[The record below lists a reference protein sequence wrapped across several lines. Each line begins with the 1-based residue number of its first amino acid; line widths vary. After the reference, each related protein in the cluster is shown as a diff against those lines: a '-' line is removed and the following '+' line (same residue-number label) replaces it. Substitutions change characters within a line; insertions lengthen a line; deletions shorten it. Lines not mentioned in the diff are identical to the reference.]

1 MKTPNQPLR
10 SAFFNL
16 RTCFGFCLAGVS
28 VALVGFGVNST
39 EQARA
44 AALTKKRP
52 DAPDVYRMVGPV
64 SLDQDIRTLHD
75 VPQAGESQERRQMRF
90 PRRRSSGPERFD
102 PIKIVREAIQAPM
115 MPGPI
120 ATYPGISR
128 PDNCGCI
135 PPDANGDV
143 GPNHYIEAVSQSFEI
158 LDKNGNILAGP
169 TTFNSLFA
177 ALTGTPCSNQN
188 QGEPIVFYDHLADR
202 WVISDLA
209 FVSFPGSS
217 FYQCVA
223 VSRTSDPVAG
233 GWWLYAIQ
241 VDPSNPTY
249 LGDYPKF
256 GLWPDAYYF
265 TVNLFSNAGF
275 IGFRVFALNRNS
287 MINGGPANTI
297 AFSVT
302 GASAG
307 LAYCLVPAGFRTGSP
322 PPGGREEFLLAIDS
336 PSSAGVILNQVHAWK
351 LHVDFVNPA
360 NSTFGIGPNHQRN
373 AEITVN
379 GFTDAFTDTS
389 TDLVPQPDTTRLL
402 DTVGD
407 RIMYPLV
414 YQNLGGV
421 ESLWASHTI
430 NNNQNGTG
438 PMAVRWYQ
446 MNVTGGNLPAAPTQ
460 QGTWDNG
467 ADGIFRWI
475 GSIAVDSQGNM
486 AIGYS
491 ASSSSVYPSIRY
503 AGRLATDPPN
513 TLAQGEAIM
522 TTGGGSQTGVSGW
535 GAYTMMAVDPADEM
549 TFWHVNEYYP
559 VTSSFDWATR
569 IGKFRFS
576 RPLLLQSAVSRKV
589 HGSAG
594 PFDVS
599 LPGIECRTGDP
610 TIVVT
615 FSNNV
620 VSGNAAV
627 TSGVGTINGSPAFSG
642 NMMTINLTGVANSQ
656 TLTVTL
662 SNVMDTFGQT
672 LPDIPVNMSV
682 LFGDTNG
689 NGVVNAT
696 DVAQA
701 KAQAGQ
707 IISGSNFR
715 TDVNANGTINAADS
729 AVVKIHSGES
739 LPPR

>member
-1 MKTPNQPLR
+1 MKMPNQSLR
-10 SAFFNL
+10 SAFANSRSL
-16 RTCFGFCLAGVS
+16 FGLTICLAGIS
-28 VALVGFGVNST
+28 LALIAFASNST
-39 EQARA
+39 EQGRTAVPIN
-44 AALTKKRP
+44 KRP
-52 DAPDVYRMVGPV
+52 GAPDVYRMIGPA
-64 SLDQDIRTLHD
+64 SLDQDIRTLRD
-75 VPQAGESQERRQMRF
+75 VPQNGESEERRLLRF
-90 PRRRSSGPERFD
+90 SRRRNNGPERFD
-102 PIKIVREAIQAPM
+102 PVRIVREAMQAPM

-120 ATYPGISR
+120 ATYPGIG
-128 PDNCGCI
+128 PPNGCACV

-158 LDKNGNILAGP
+158 LDKNGNLLAGP
-169 TTFNSLFA
+169 TSYNSFFSGLV
-177 ALTGTPCSNQN
+177 GTPCSNAN
-188 QGEPIVFYDHLADR
+188 AGEPIVFYDHLADR

-209 FVSFPGSS
+209 FPSFPGSS
-217 FYQCVA
+217 FYECVA
-223 VSRTSDPVAG
+223 VSRTSDPVVG

-241 VDPSNPTY
+241 TDPANPTY
-249 LGDYPKF
+249 MGDYPKF

-265 TVNLFSNAGF
+265 TANLFSNAGF
-275 IGFRVFALNRNS
+275 AGFRVCALNRNS
-287 MINGGPANTI
+287 MINGGPANAI
-297 AFSVT
+297 AFNVS
-302 GASAG
+302 AANAG

-322 PPGGREEFLLAIDS
+322 PPAGRDEFLFAIDS
-336 PSSAGVILNQVHAWK
+336 PSSGGVILNQVHAWK
-351 LHVDFVNPA
+351 FHVDFVNPA
-360 NSTFGIGPNHQRN
+360 NSTFGIGPNHQPN

-379 GFTDAFTDTS
+379 GFTDAFTNAS
-389 TDLVPQPDTTRLL
+389 SDLVPQPGTTRLL

-421 ESLWASHTI
+421 ESLWASHTV

-446 MNVTGGNLPAAPTQ
+446 MNVTGGSLPTTPTQ

-467 ADGIFRWI
+467 ADGIFRWMP
-475 GSIAVDSQGNM
+475 SIAVDSQGNM

-491 ASSSSVYPSIRY
+491 ASSSSVFPSIRY

-522 TTGGGSQTGVSGW
+522 TPGGGSQTLASSW
-535 GAYTMMAVDPADEM
+535 GAYSMTAVDPVDGM
-549 TFWHVNEYYP
+549 TFWHVNEYYL
-559 VTSSFDWATR
+559 TSNGFDWATR

-576 RPLLLQSAVSRKV
+576 QPLVLQSAVSRKV

-594 PFDVS
+594 PFDIL
-599 LPGIECRTGDP
+599 LPGIECRTGNP

-627 TSGVGTINGSPAFSG
+627 TTGVATVNGSPVFSG
-642 NMMTINLTGVANSQ
+642 NTMTINLTGVANAQ

-672 LPDIPVNMSV
+672 LPVTSVNMSM
-682 LFGDTNG
+682 LTGDANG
-689 NGVVNAT
+689 NGVVNAA
-696 DVAQA
+696 DVAQT

-707 IISGSNFR
+707 IVSGSNFR
-715 TDVNANGTINAADS
+715 ADMNANGAINSGDVAI
-729 AVVKIHSGES
+729 VKSKLGTG
-739 LPPR
+739 LP